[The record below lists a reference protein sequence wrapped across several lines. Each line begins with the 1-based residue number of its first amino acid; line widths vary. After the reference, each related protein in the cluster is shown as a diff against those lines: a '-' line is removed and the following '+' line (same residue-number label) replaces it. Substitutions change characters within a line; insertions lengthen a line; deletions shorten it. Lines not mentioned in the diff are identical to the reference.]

1 MSGVE
6 FNLFYCF
13 HTNTQME
20 FILKPRVFP
29 RFRAIFPTVEELSPQ
44 GAHQALQATRT
55 TLKGTG
61 NLARVTKGRGTRYRA
76 MLDQGC

>member
-1 MSGVE
+1 MS
-6 FNLFYCF
+6 NLIYFIVSI
-13 HTNTQME
+13 QVE
-20 FILKPRVFP
+20 FILKPCGFP
-29 RFRAIFPTVEELSPQ
+29 RFRAIFPTVEKLSPRD
-44 GAHQALQATRT
+44 AHQALQATRT